1 VLRAEKQEKA
11 MLEAVLFDLD
21 GTLADTA
28 PDLAAALNH
37 VLQSEHRDPLP
48 FETIR
53 PWVSHGAKYMIRQ
66 GFREEPPHIDE
77 LWVQLVAFYQHNIA
91 THTRLFGGMDRI
103 LRTLNESDLKWGI
116 VTNKPAF
123 LTDPLVQALDLD
135 CKCVISGD
143 TLAVKKPDPAPL
155 LYACQQ
161 LSVEPSKTLYVGDA
175 ERDIEA
181 GKRAGMRTA
190 VALFGYLDAQDTPE
204 NWGADILL
212 SQPIHL
218 IEFLKKG

>member
-1 VLRAEKQEKA
+1 
-11 MLEAVLFDLD
+11 MLEAMLFDLD

-37 VLQSEHRDPLP
+37 VLQSENRDPLP
-48 FETIR
+48 FEEIR
-53 PWVSHGAKYMIRQ
+53 PWVSHGAKYMICK
-66 GFREEPPHIDE
+66 GFKEKPLHIDK
-77 LWVQLVAFYQHNIA
+77 LWSQLVDFYQHNIA
-91 THTRLFGGMDRI
+91 THTRLFEGMDQV
-103 LRTLNESDLKWGI
+103 LRTLEKRQLKWGI

-161 LSVEPSKTLYVGDA
+161 LAVDPANVWYVGDA

-181 GKRAGMRTA
+181 GRRAGMRTA
-190 VALFGYLDAQDTPE
+190 AALFGYLDAQDRPE
-204 NWGADILL
+204 TWGADILL
-212 SQPIHL
+212 SQPIDL
-218 IEFLKKG
+218 FKLF

>member
-1 VLRAEKQEKA
+1 
-11 MLEAVLFDLD
+11 MLQAVLFDLD

-37 VLQSEHRDPLP
+37 VLQSENRNPLP
-48 FETIR
+48 FEEIR

-66 GFREEPPHIDE
+66 GFKEEPPHIDE
-77 LWVQLVAFYQHNIA
+77 LWSQLVDFYQHNIA
-91 THTRLFGGMDRI
+91 THTRLFEGMDQI
-103 LRTLNESDLKWGI
+103 LRTLEKRQLKWGI

-123 LTDPLVQALDLD
+123 LTDPLVQALDLN

-161 LSVEPSKTLYVGDA
+161 LAVDPANVLYVGDA
-175 ERDIEA
+175 QRDIEA

-190 VALFGYLDAQDTPE
+190 AALFGYLDSHDSPDT
-204 NWGADILL
+204 WGADILL
-212 SQPIHL
+212 TQPIDL
-218 IEFLKKG
+218 LKLF

>member
-1 VLRAEKQEKA
+1 

-37 VLQSEHRDPLP
+37 VLRSENRDPLP
-48 FETIR
+48 FEEIR

-66 GFREEPPHIDE
+66 RFKEEPPHIDE
-77 LWVQLVAFYQHNIA
+77 LWSQLVDFYQHNIA
-91 THTRLFGGMDRI
+91 THTRLFEGMDQI
-103 LRTLNESDLKWGI
+103 LRTLEKRQLKW
-116 VTNKPAF
+116 
-123 LTDPLVQALDLD
+123 VQALDLN

-161 LSVEPSKTLYVGDA
+161 LAVDPANVLYVGDA
-175 ERDIEA
+175 QRDIEA

-190 VALFGYLDAQDTPE
+190 VALFGYLDSHDSPDA
-204 NWGADILL
+204 WGADILL
-212 SQPIHL
+212 TQPIDL
-218 IEFLKKG
+218 LKLF

>member
-1 VLRAEKQEKA
+1 
-11 MLEAVLFDLD
+11 M
-21 GTLADTA
+21 
-28 PDLAAALNH
+28 
-37 VLQSEHRDPLP
+37 
-48 FETIR
+48 
-53 PWVSHGAKYMIRQ
+53 
-66 GFREEPPHIDE
+66 
-77 LWVQLVAFYQHNIA
+77 
-91 THTRLFGGMDRI
+91 
-103 LRTLNESDLKWGI
+103 RTLEKRQLKWGI

-161 LSVEPSKTLYVGDA
+161 LAVDPANVWYVGDA

-190 VALFGYLDAQDTPE
+190 AALFGYLDAQDRPE
-204 NWGADILL
+204 TWGADILL
-212 SQPIHL
+212 SQPIDL
-218 IEFLKKG
+218 FKLF

>member
-1 VLRAEKQEKA
+1 

-37 VLQSEHRDPLP
+37 VLRSENRDPLP
-48 FETIR
+48 FDEIR

-66 GFREEPPHIDE
+66 GFKEEPPHIDE
-77 LWVQLVAFYQHNIA
+77 LWSQLVDFYQHNIA
-91 THTRLFGGMDRI
+91 THTRLFEGMDQI
-103 LRTLNESDLKWGI
+103 LRTLEKRQLKWGI

-123 LTDPLVQALDLD
+123 LTDPLVQALDLN

-155 LYACQQ
+155 LFACQQ
-161 LSVEPSKTLYVGDA
+161 LAVDPANVLYVGDA
-175 ERDIEA
+175 QRDIEA

-190 VALFGYLDAQDTPE
+190 VALFGYLDSHDSPDT
-204 NWGADILL
+204 WGADILL
-212 SQPIHL
+212 TQPIDL
-218 IEFLKKG
+218 LKLF

>member
-1 VLRAEKQEKA
+1 
-11 MLEAVLFDLD
+11 MLQAVLFDLD

-37 VLQSEHRDPLP
+37 VLQSENRDPLP
-48 FETIR
+48 FEEIR

-66 GFREEPPHIDE
+66 GFKEEPPHIDE
-77 LWVQLVAFYQHNIA
+77 LWSQLVDFYQHNIA
-91 THTRLFGGMDRI
+91 THTRLFEGMDQI
-103 LRTLNESDLKWGI
+103 LRTLEKRQLKWGI

-123 LTDPLVQALDLD
+123 LTDPLVQALDLN

-155 LYACQQ
+155 LFACQQ
-161 LSVEPSKTLYVGDA
+161 LVVDPANVLYVGDA
-175 ERDIEA
+175 QRDIEA

-190 VALFGYLDAQDTPE
+190 AALFGYLDSHDSPDT
-204 NWGADILL
+204 WGADILL
-212 SQPIHL
+212 TQPIDL
-218 IEFLKKG
+218 LKLF

>member
-1 VLRAEKQEKA
+1 
-11 MLEAVLFDLD
+11 MLQAVLFDLD

-37 VLQSEHRDPLP
+37 VLQSENRDPLP
-48 FETIR
+48 FEEIR

-66 GFREEPPHIDE
+66 GFKEEPPHIDE
-77 LWVQLVAFYQHNIA
+77 LWSQLVDFYQHNIA
-91 THTRLFGGMDRI
+91 THTRLFEGMDQI
-103 LRTLNESDLKWGI
+103 LRTLEKRQLKWGI

-161 LSVEPSKTLYVGDA
+161 LAVDPANVWYVGDA

-181 GKRAGMRTA
+181 GRRAGMRTA
-190 VALFGYLDAQDTPE
+190 AALFGYLDAQDRPE
-204 NWGADILL
+204 TWGADILL
-212 SQPIHL
+212 SQPIDL
-218 IEFLKKG
+218 FKLF

>member
-1 VLRAEKQEKA
+1 

-37 VLQSEHRDPLP
+37 VLQSENRDPLP
-48 FETIR
+48 FEEIR

-66 GFREEPPHIDE
+66 GFKEEPPHIDE
-77 LWVQLVAFYQHNIA
+77 LWSQLVDFYQHNIA
-91 THTRLFGGMDRI
+91 THTRLFEGMDQI
-103 LRTLNESDLKWGI
+103 LRTLEKRQLKWGI

-123 LTDPLVQALDLD
+123 LTDPLVQALDLN

-161 LSVEPSKTLYVGDA
+161 LAVDPANVLYVGDA
-175 ERDIEA
+175 QRDIEA

-190 VALFGYLDAQDTPE
+190 AALFGYLDSHDSPDA
-204 NWGADILL
+204 WGADILL
-212 SQPIHL
+212 TQPIDL
-218 IEFLKKG
+218 LKLF

>member
-1 VLRAEKQEKA
+1 
-11 MLEAVLFDLD
+11 MLQAVLFDLD

-37 VLQSEHRDPLP
+37 VLRSENRDPLP
-48 FETIR
+48 FEEIR

-66 GFREEPPHIDE
+66 GFKEEPPHIDE
-77 LWVQLVAFYQHNIA
+77 LWSQLVDFYQHNIA
-91 THTRLFGGMDRI
+91 THTRLFEGMDQI
-103 LRTLNESDLKWGI
+103 LRTLEKRQLKWGI

-123 LTDPLVQALDLD
+123 LTDPLVQALDLN

-155 LYACQQ
+155 LFACQQ
-161 LSVEPSKTLYVGDA
+161 LVVDPANVLYVGDA
-175 ERDIEA
+175 QRDIEA

-190 VALFGYLDAQDTPE
+190 AALFGYLDSHDSPDT
-204 NWGADILL
+204 WGADILL
-212 SQPIHL
+212 TQPIDL
-218 IEFLKKG
+218 LKLF